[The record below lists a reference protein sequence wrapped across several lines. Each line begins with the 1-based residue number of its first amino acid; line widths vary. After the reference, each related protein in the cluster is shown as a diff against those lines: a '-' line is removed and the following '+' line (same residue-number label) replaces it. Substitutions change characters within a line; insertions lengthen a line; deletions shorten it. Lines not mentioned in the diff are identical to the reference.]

1 VGVGDVPG
9 ILIEDLAARYDGE
22 TIFDQLSLTIPPGA
36 FTALLGPSGVG
47 KSTLLRIIAGL
58 EPAAAGQVRAT
69 DGAPLS
75 GRIAYM
81 AQNDLLLPW
90 ATALANVTVGAK
102 LRRTKPDHDRA
113 AHLLEQVGLAGRE
126 GALPHQLSGGMRQ
139 RVALAR
145 TLYEQRP
152 VVLMDEPFSALDA
165 ITRTRIQ
172 TLAADLLHGCTV
184 LLITHDPQEACRM
197 SHQILILAGQPARLE
212 APLTVP
218 GAPPRPPAD
227 HAVLATQAQL
237 LTQLAALDP

>member
-1 VGVGDVPG
+1 VGLGHAPG
-9 ILIEDLAARYDGE
+9 IVVENLAARFDGE
-22 TIFDQLSLTIPPGA
+22 PIFERLGLSIPAGS

-47 KSTLLRIIAGL
+47 KTTLLRIIAGL
-58 EPAAAGQVRAT
+58 EAPAAGTVTAT
-69 DGAPLS
+69 DAAPLT

-90 ATALANVTVGAK
+90 SRAIDNVTIGAR
-102 LRRTKPDHDRA
+102 LRGTLPDHDRA
-113 AHLLEQVGLAGRE
+113 AHLLARVGLQGRE
-126 GALPHQLSGGMRQ
+126 RARPHELSGGMRQ

-172 TLAADLLHGCTV
+172 TLAAELLAGCTV

-197 SHQILILAGQPARLE
+197 SDEILILSGHPARLS
-212 APLTVP
+212 PPFIVP
-218 GAPPRPPAD
+218 GKPPRPPA
-227 HAVLATQAQL
+227 APALLATQGEL
-237 LTQLAALDP
+237 LARLAALDT